1 MQVDLFGEKVDEF
14 RAMGIETNDKMM
26 FYLLK
31 WMFNAI
37 KIDSDP
43 NDTKLQGKAYILKN
57 DLIK

>member
-1 MQVDLFGEKVDEF
+1 MEVDVNDEKVDEF
-14 RAMGIETNDKMM
+14 RAMGIETNEKMM
-26 FYLLK
+26 YYLLK

-43 NDTKLQGKAYILKN
+43 NDTKLQGKPYILKN